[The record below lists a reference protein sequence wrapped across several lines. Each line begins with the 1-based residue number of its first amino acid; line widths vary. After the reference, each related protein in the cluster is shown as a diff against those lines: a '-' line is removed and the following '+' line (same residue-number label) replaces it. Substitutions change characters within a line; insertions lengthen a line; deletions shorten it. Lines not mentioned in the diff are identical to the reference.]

1 MSSPYGKW
9 RTGKKVK
16 DNDHHGGQDYARGL
30 GKVGNQYN
38 MYAQTDSTITQESFM
53 ALVFQRRGI
62 PDRIAHLHLN
72 HDSREGAVGRVL
84 QGTKL
89 ANPLQYGTAF
99 KSVGEVIGRL
109 SGRGDSE
116 HSYATHE
123 HIEYHV
129 LARDPRVGVRILS
142 KNGQAIKGNTTHF
155 RSRNL
160 LSKGMTLRQISPTPY
175 LAHDTPLQGGIAG
188 FASAYVGN
196 TAFTYYN
203 AIYRTQLPAGL
214 FAPATMGTPSKQGSF
229 VAGKGLP
236 VTLFNGSAYA
246 GMDIS
251 LNALGDINS
260 AILGD
265 TVAFE
270 SAGFELGGGTYVTQR
285 MLASHFADDNGESW
299 TSLFGNADSASVSE
313 MSEQELVAY
322 IANKRYANDEWR
334 SGLVK
339 LSTKGLLTE
348 YLNAKAE
355 TNYLLEKIAEQE
367 MKLMAQEALLARVR
381 MNHKDKELESL
392 TEAINVG
399 VAPDFIKA
407 ELEKK
412 GDEWIESEVQTGG
425 FGGDGGYSGGA
436 PIDMANLPDDIN
448 ALHRALLEAI
458 SGHESNGSY
467 NAFNDGTNCGKK
479 LAHTKPN
486 PHPFAPITQM
496 TPQQMLQRYYGAGYY
511 PKDGLDTSNAVR
523 CGHRLF
529 AVGKYQWIPKTLND
543 MIRQPQF
550 KEYLTKPFTPE
561 VQEKLA
567 LAYFAPIKRKD
578 IATFLRTG
586 QGKREAQKAIA
597 YEWASIAMPAGESI
611 GKVKGGKPSRGCIS
625 ERVCDSFYGSGNRA
639 FYESTMKVWAILDKI
654 EQVHKNKK

>member
-1 MSSPYGKW
+1 
-9 RTGKKVK
+9 
-16 DNDHHGGQDYARGL
+16 
-30 GKVGNQYN
+30 
-38 MYAQTDSTITQESFM
+38 
-53 ALVFQRRGI
+53 
-62 PDRIAHLHLN
+62 
-72 HDSREGAVGRVL
+72 
-84 QGTKL
+84 
-89 ANPLQYGTAF
+89 
-99 KSVGEVIGRL
+99 
-109 SGRGDSE
+109 
-116 HSYATHE
+116 
-123 HIEYHV
+123 
-129 LARDPRVGVRILS
+129 
-142 KNGQAIKGNTTHF
+142 
-155 RSRNL
+155 
-160 LSKGMTLRQISPTPY
+160 MTLRQISPTPY

-236 VTLFNGSAYA
+236 ITLFNGSAYA

-299 TSLFGNADSASVSE
+299 TSVFGNADSASVSE

-399 VAPDFIKA
+399 VVPDFIKA

-425 FGGDGGYSGGA
+425 DGGFTGDSSSFDDSHLPEDLKGLVGA
-436 PIDMANLPDDIN
+436 LF
-448 ALHRALLEAI
+448 EAI
-458 SGHESNGSY
+458 STAEGGSAKWNAYNSGTDSNCKFKMAY
-467 NAFNDGTNCGKK
+467 NWKDPNGT
-479 LAHTKPN
+479 AHAVVTSL
-486 PHPFAPITQM
+486 
-496 TPQQMLQRYYGAGYY
+496 TPMQIVNRYYADS
-511 PKDGLDTSNAVR
+511 KDWGKEYGKPHRFPRVPCGL
-523 CGHRLF
+523 GKRLF
-529 AVGKYQWIPKTLND
+529 AVGNYQFVPHTLYNA
-543 MIRQPQF
+543 IKQPHAKHLANQ
-550 KEYLTKPFTPE
+550 PFTKE
-561 VQEKLA
+561 NQIELAKL
-567 LAYFAPIKRKD
+567 
-578 IATFLRTG
+578 TFLPRLYNFNAPSKRPIL
-586 QGKREAQKAIA
+586 QEYVMGKVDEKTKFAVKEALA
-597 YEWASIAMPAGESI
+597 YEWASLVGNNGNGKYSKGNSTSI
-611 GKVKGGKPSRGCIS
+611 YATK
-625 ERVCDSFYGSGNRA
+625 
-639 FYESTMKVWAILDKI
+639 KVWAVLDAIQKYH
-654 EQVHKNKK
+654 QKTK

>member
-9 RTGKKVK
+9 RTGSKPK

-30 GKVGNQYN
+30 GKVGDAHKYH
-38 MYAQTDSTITQESFM
+38 MYAQTDSTITQETFM
-53 ALVFQRRGI
+53 SVVFQRRGI

-203 AIYRTQLPAGL
+203 ALYRTQLPSGL
-214 FAPATMGTPSKQGSF
+214 FAPTTIGAPSKQGSF

-270 SAGFELGGGTYVTQR
+270 SADFELGGGTYVTQR
-285 MLASHFADDNGESW
+285 MLANHFADDNGESW
-299 TSLFGNADSASVSE
+299 TSVFGNADSATVSE

-399 VAPDFIKA
+399 VAPDFIKV

-425 FGGDGGYSGGA
+425 NEQNDYELSSPTIYNNSPTPKGFTQEKA
-436 PIDMANLPDDIN
+436 KVIKRVA
-448 ALHRALLEAI
+448 EAI
-458 SGHESNGSY
+458 GVNP
-467 NAFNDGTNCGKK
+467 NDLAAVISFETVGTFSPSIK
-479 LAHTKPN
+479 N
-486 PHPFAPITQM
+486 PLSSATGLIQFM
-496 TPQQMLQRYYGAGYY
+496 KDGRGRYYGMTREQFSSLSFEQQMVYVEKYFRDRGFSSNKKRDVADTYTAVTGYGY
-511 PKDGLDTSNAVR
+511 R
-523 CGHRLF
+523 CGSK
-529 AVGKYQWIPKTLND
+529 AYNLN
-543 MIRQPQF
+543 
-550 KEYLTKPFTPE
+550 
-561 VQEKLA
+561 
-567 LAYFAPIKRKD
+567 
-578 IATFLRTG
+578 
-586 QGKREAQKAIA
+586 
-597 YEWASIAMPAGESI
+597 
-611 GKVKGGKPSRGCIS
+611 
-625 ERVCDSFYGSGNRA
+625 
-639 FYESTMKVWAILDKI
+639 KVWDS
-654 EQVHKNKK
+654 NKDCYIAKGEMVLNKSFKAHQKKYFD

>member
-1 MSSPYGKW
+1 
-9 RTGKKVK
+9 
-16 DNDHHGGQDYARGL
+16 
-30 GKVGNQYN
+30 
-38 MYAQTDSTITQESFM
+38 
-53 ALVFQRRGI
+53 
-62 PDRIAHLHLN
+62 
-72 HDSREGAVGRVL
+72 
-84 QGTKL
+84 
-89 ANPLQYGTAF
+89 
-99 KSVGEVIGRL
+99 
-109 SGRGDSE
+109 
-116 HSYATHE
+116 
-123 HIEYHV
+123 
-129 LARDPRVGVRILS
+129 
-142 KNGQAIKGNTTHF
+142 
-155 RSRNL
+155 
-160 LSKGMTLRQISPTPY
+160 MTLRQISPTPY

-214 FAPATMGTPSKQGSF
+214 FAPATMGMPSKQGSF

-299 TSLFGNADSASVSE
+299 TSVFGNADSAGVSE

-425 FGGDGGYSGGA
+425 FGGDGGYGGGA

-448 ALHRALLEAI
+448 ALQIALLHLV
-458 SGHESNGSY
+458 SGHESGGSY
-467 NAFNDGTNCGKK
+467 NAYNKGACGGLYMEKV
-479 LAHTKPN
+479 PSSY
-486 PHPFAPITQM
+486 APITQM
-496 TPQQMLQRYYGAGYY
+496 TPQQILKRYYGAGYV
-511 PKDGLDTSNAVR
+511 PRQGLTESTAVD
-523 CGHRLF
+523 CKFRLF

-543 MIRQPQF
+543 MIRRPEF
-550 KEYLTKPFTPE
+550 KEFLTRPFSPE
-561 VQEKLA
+561 NQEELA
-567 LAYFAPIKRKD
+567 SRYFFAFKKKD
-578 IATFLRTG
+578 IGTFIKTG
-586 QGKREAQKAIA
+586 VGKESAKIAFAQ
-597 YEWASIAMPAGESI
+597 EWASIAMPAGHKKASKNI
-611 GKVKGGKPSRGCIS
+611 SRGCVS
-625 ERVCDSFYGSGNRA
+625 DRVCDTYHDKKGKNKA
-639 FYESTMKVWAILDKI
+639 FYESTMKVWAVLDKI
-654 EQVHKNKK
+654 EEYHKRKSK

>member
-1 MSSPYGKW
+1 
-9 RTGKKVK
+9 
-16 DNDHHGGQDYARGL
+16 
-30 GKVGNQYN
+30 
-38 MYAQTDSTITQESFM
+38 
-53 ALVFQRRGI
+53 
-62 PDRIAHLHLN
+62 
-72 HDSREGAVGRVL
+72 
-84 QGTKL
+84 
-89 ANPLQYGTAF
+89 
-99 KSVGEVIGRL
+99 
-109 SGRGDSE
+109 
-116 HSYATHE
+116 
-123 HIEYHV
+123 
-129 LARDPRVGVRILS
+129 
-142 KNGQAIKGNTTHF
+142 
-155 RSRNL
+155 
-160 LSKGMTLRQISPTPY
+160 MTLRQISPTPY

-299 TSLFGNADSASVSE
+299 TSVFGNADSATVSE

-412 GDEWIESEVQTGG
+412 GDEWIESEVEAGMELGNSPTFTGE
-425 FGGDGGYSGGA
+425 
-436 PIDMANLPDDIN
+436 PIDMANLPDDVMKLVDILLDLISQHEAKSWDGYN
-448 ALHRALLEAI
+448 TGFYHGMPCKMRGFSTDAQVQQALKEGGLKVTETPMGIIAQSYKYPVCPPNLKRLSA
-458 SGHESNGSY
+458 NGRY
-467 NAFNDGTNCGKK
+467 QIMHDNVRKYLQK
-479 LAHTKPN
+479 N
-486 PHPFAPITQM
+486 PQYKNT
-496 TPQQMLQRYYGAGYY
+496 
-511 PKDGLDTSNAVR
+511 
-523 CGHRLF
+523 
-529 AVGKYQWIPKTLND
+529 
-543 MIRQPQF
+543 
-550 KEYLTKPFTPE
+550 PFTPE
-561 VQEKLA
+561 MQKKMVLEYFLLA
-567 LAYFAPIKRKD
+567 GHAASRDLILNGAKADASKRYISSQWSSVCLPNTRSSSHK
-578 IATFLRTG
+578 G
-586 QGKREAQKAIA
+586 QRCNYENSQKIYAVI
-597 YEWASIAMPAGESI
+597 
-611 GKVKGGKPSRGCIS
+611 
-625 ERVCDSFYGSGNRA
+625 
-639 FYESTMKVWAILDKI
+639 DKI
-654 EQVHKNKK
+654 AEVHRNKSKK

>member
-1 MSSPYGKW
+1 
-9 RTGKKVK
+9 
-16 DNDHHGGQDYARGL
+16 
-30 GKVGNQYN
+30 
-38 MYAQTDSTITQESFM
+38 
-53 ALVFQRRGI
+53 
-62 PDRIAHLHLN
+62 
-72 HDSREGAVGRVL
+72 
-84 QGTKL
+84 
-89 ANPLQYGTAF
+89 
-99 KSVGEVIGRL
+99 
-109 SGRGDSE
+109 
-116 HSYATHE
+116 
-123 HIEYHV
+123 
-129 LARDPRVGVRILS
+129 
-142 KNGQAIKGNTTHF
+142 
-155 RSRNL
+155 
-160 LSKGMTLRQISPTPY
+160 MTLRQISPTPY

-203 AIYRTQLPAGL
+203 ALYRTQLPSGL
-214 FAPATMGTPSKQGSF
+214 FAPTTIGAPSKQGSF

-299 TSLFGNADSASVSE
+299 TSLFGNADSAGVSE

-425 FGGDGGYSGGA
+425 NEQNDYELSSPTIYNNSPTPKGFTQEKA
-436 PIDMANLPDDIN
+436 KVIKRVA
-448 ALHRALLEAI
+448 EAI
-458 SGHESNGSY
+458 GVNP
-467 NAFNDGTNCGKK
+467 NDLAAVISFETVGTFSPSIK
-479 LAHTKPN
+479 N
-486 PHPFAPITQM
+486 PLSSATGLIQFM
-496 TPQQMLQRYYGAGYY
+496 KDGRGRYYGMTREQFSSLSFEQQMVYVEKYFRDSGFSSNKKRDVADTYTAVTGYGY
-511 PKDGLDTSNAVR
+511 R
-523 CGHRLF
+523 CGSK
-529 AVGKYQWIPKTLND
+529 AYNLN
-543 MIRQPQF
+543 
-550 KEYLTKPFTPE
+550 
-561 VQEKLA
+561 
-567 LAYFAPIKRKD
+567 
-578 IATFLRTG
+578 
-586 QGKREAQKAIA
+586 
-597 YEWASIAMPAGESI
+597 
-611 GKVKGGKPSRGCIS
+611 
-625 ERVCDSFYGSGNRA
+625 
-639 FYESTMKVWAILDKI
+639 KVWDS
-654 EQVHKNKK
+654 NKDCYIAKGEMVLNKSFKAHQKKYFD

>member
-9 RTGKKVK
+9 RTGSKPK

-30 GKVGNQYN
+30 GKVGDAHKYH
-38 MYAQTDSTITQESFM
+38 MYAQTDSTITQETFM
-53 ALVFQRRGI
+53 SVVFQRRGI

-99 KSVGEVIGRL
+99 KLVGEVIGRL

-203 AIYRTQLPAGL
+203 ALYRTQLPSGL
-214 FAPATMGTPSKQGSF
+214 FAPTTIGAPSKQGSF

-299 TSLFGNADSASVSE
+299 TSVFGNADSATVSE

-425 FGGDGGYSGGA
+425 NEQNDYELSSPTIYNNSPTPKGFTQEKA
-436 PIDMANLPDDIN
+436 KVIKRVA
-448 ALHRALLEAI
+448 EAI
-458 SGHESNGSY
+458 GVNP
-467 NAFNDGTNCGKK
+467 NDLAAVISFETVGTFSPSIK
-479 LAHTKPN
+479 N
-486 PHPFAPITQM
+486 PLSSATGLIQFM
-496 TPQQMLQRYYGAGYY
+496 KDGRGRYYGMTREQFSSLSFEQQMVYVEKYFRDRGFSSNKKRDVADTYTAVTGYGY
-511 PKDGLDTSNAVR
+511 R
-523 CGHRLF
+523 CGSK
-529 AVGKYQWIPKTLND
+529 AYNLN
-543 MIRQPQF
+543 
-550 KEYLTKPFTPE
+550 
-561 VQEKLA
+561 
-567 LAYFAPIKRKD
+567 
-578 IATFLRTG
+578 
-586 QGKREAQKAIA
+586 
-597 YEWASIAMPAGESI
+597 
-611 GKVKGGKPSRGCIS
+611 
-625 ERVCDSFYGSGNRA
+625 
-639 FYESTMKVWAILDKI
+639 KVWDS
-654 EQVHKNKK
+654 NKDCYIAKGEMVLNKSFKAHQKKYFD

>member
-9 RTGKKVK
+9 RTGSKPK

-30 GKVGNQYN
+30 GKVGDAHKYH
-38 MYAQTDSTITQESFM
+38 MYAQTDSTITQETFM
-53 ALVFQRRGI
+53 SVVFQRRGI

-203 AIYRTQLPAGL
+203 ALYRTQLPSGL
-214 FAPATMGTPSKQGSF
+214 FAPTTIGAPSKQGSF

-270 SAGFELGGGTYVTQR
+270 SADFELGGGTYVTQR
-285 MLASHFADDNGESW
+285 MLANHFADDNGESW
-299 TSLFGNADSASVSE
+299 TSVFGNADSATVSE

-348 YLNAKAE
+348 YLSAKAE

-399 VAPDFIKA
+399 VAPDFIKV

-425 FGGDGGYSGGA
+425 NEQNDYELSSPTIYNNSPTPKGFTQEKA
-436 PIDMANLPDDIN
+436 KVIKRVA
-448 ALHRALLEAI
+448 EAI
-458 SGHESNGSY
+458 GVNP
-467 NAFNDGTNCGKK
+467 NDLAAVISFETVGTFSPSIK
-479 LAHTKPN
+479 N
-486 PHPFAPITQM
+486 PLSSATGLIQFM
-496 TPQQMLQRYYGAGYY
+496 KDGRGRYYGMTREQFSSLSFEQQMVYVEKYFRDRGFSSNKKRDVADTYTAVTGYGY
-511 PKDGLDTSNAVR
+511 R
-523 CGHRLF
+523 CGSK
-529 AVGKYQWIPKTLND
+529 AYNLN
-543 MIRQPQF
+543 
-550 KEYLTKPFTPE
+550 
-561 VQEKLA
+561 
-567 LAYFAPIKRKD
+567 
-578 IATFLRTG
+578 
-586 QGKREAQKAIA
+586 
-597 YEWASIAMPAGESI
+597 
-611 GKVKGGKPSRGCIS
+611 
-625 ERVCDSFYGSGNRA
+625 
-639 FYESTMKVWAILDKI
+639 KVWDS
-654 EQVHKNKK
+654 NKDCYIAKGEMVLNKSFKAHQKKYFD

>member
-1 MSSPYGKW
+1 ME
-9 RTGKKVK
+9 R
-16 DNDHHGGQDYARGL
+16 
-30 GKVGNQYN
+30 
-38 MYAQTDSTITQESFM
+38 
-53 ALVFQRRGI
+53 
-62 PDRIAHLHLN
+62 
-72 HDSREGAVGRVL
+72 
-84 QGTKL
+84 
-89 ANPLQYGTAF
+89 
-99 KSVGEVIGRL
+99 
-109 SGRGDSE
+109 
-116 HSYATHE
+116 
-123 HIEYHV
+123 
-129 LARDPRVGVRILS
+129 
-142 KNGQAIKGNTTHF
+142 
-155 RSRNL
+155 
-160 LSKGMTLRQISPTPY
+160 
-175 LAHDTPLQGGIAG
+175 

-214 FAPATMGTPSKQGSF
+214 FAPATMGTPSKQDSF

-270 SAGFELGGGTYVTQR
+270 SAGFELGGGTYITQR

-299 TSLFGNADSASVSE
+299 TSVFGNADSATVSE

-425 FGGDGGYSGGA
+425 NEQNDYELSSPTIYNNSPTPKGFTQEKA
-436 PIDMANLPDDIN
+436 KVIKRVA
-448 ALHRALLEAI
+448 EAI
-458 SGHESNGSY
+458 GVNP
-467 NAFNDGTNCGKK
+467 NDLAAVISFETVGTFSPSIK
-479 LAHTKPN
+479 N
-486 PHPFAPITQM
+486 PLSSATGLIQFM
-496 TPQQMLQRYYGAGYY
+496 KDGRGRYYGMTREQFSSLSFEQQMVYVEKYFRDRGFSSNKKRDVADTYTAVTGYGY
-511 PKDGLDTSNAVR
+511 R
-523 CGHRLF
+523 CGSK
-529 AVGKYQWIPKTLND
+529 AYNLN
-543 MIRQPQF
+543 
-550 KEYLTKPFTPE
+550 
-561 VQEKLA
+561 
-567 LAYFAPIKRKD
+567 
-578 IATFLRTG
+578 
-586 QGKREAQKAIA
+586 
-597 YEWASIAMPAGESI
+597 
-611 GKVKGGKPSRGCIS
+611 
-625 ERVCDSFYGSGNRA
+625 
-639 FYESTMKVWAILDKI
+639 KVWDS
-654 EQVHKNKK
+654 NKDCYIAKGEMVLNKSFKAHQKKYFD

>member
-9 RTGKKVK
+9 RTGSKPK

-30 GKVGNQYN
+30 GKVGDAHKYH
-38 MYAQTDSTITQESFM
+38 MYAQTDSTITQETFM
-53 ALVFQRRGI
+53 SVVFQRRGI

-109 SGRGDSE
+109 SGRSDTGTVEKAYD
-116 HSYATHE
+116 THE

-142 KNGQAIKGNTTHF
+142 KNGNAVKGNTTHF
-155 RSRNL
+155 RTKD

-203 AIYRTQLPAGL
+203 ALYRTQLPAGL

-285 MLASHFADDNGESW
+285 MLASHFGDDNGESW
-299 TSLFGNADSASVSE
+299 TSVFGNADSATVSE

-412 GDEWIESEVQTGG
+412 GDEWIESEVEAGMELGNSPTFTGE
-425 FGGDGGYSGGA
+425 
-436 PIDMANLPDDIN
+436 PIDMANLPDDVMKLVDI
-448 ALHRALLEAI
+448 LLDLI
-458 SGHESNGSY
+458 SQHESKSWDGYNTGFYSGMPCKMRGFSTDAQVQQALKEGGLKVTETPMGIIAQSYKYPVCPPNLKRLSANGRY
-467 NAFNDGTNCGKK
+467 QIMHDNVRKYLQK
-479 LAHTKPN
+479 N
-486 PHPFAPITQM
+486 PQYKNT
-496 TPQQMLQRYYGAGYY
+496 
-511 PKDGLDTSNAVR
+511 
-523 CGHRLF
+523 
-529 AVGKYQWIPKTLND
+529 
-543 MIRQPQF
+543 
-550 KEYLTKPFTPE
+550 PFTPE
-561 VQEKLA
+561 MQKKMVLEYFLLA
-567 LAYFAPIKRKD
+567 GHAASRDLILNGAKADASKRYISSQWSSVCLPNTRSSSHK
-578 IATFLRTG
+578 G
-586 QGKREAQKAIA
+586 QRCNYENSQKIYAVI
-597 YEWASIAMPAGESI
+597 
-611 GKVKGGKPSRGCIS
+611 
-625 ERVCDSFYGSGNRA
+625 
-639 FYESTMKVWAILDKI
+639 DKI
-654 EQVHKNKK
+654 AEVHRNKSKK

>member
-1 MSSPYGKW
+1 
-9 RTGKKVK
+9 
-16 DNDHHGGQDYARGL
+16 
-30 GKVGNQYN
+30 
-38 MYAQTDSTITQESFM
+38 
-53 ALVFQRRGI
+53 
-62 PDRIAHLHLN
+62 
-72 HDSREGAVGRVL
+72 
-84 QGTKL
+84 
-89 ANPLQYGTAF
+89 
-99 KSVGEVIGRL
+99 
-109 SGRGDSE
+109 
-116 HSYATHE
+116 
-123 HIEYHV
+123 
-129 LARDPRVGVRILS
+129 
-142 KNGQAIKGNTTHF
+142 
-155 RSRNL
+155 
-160 LSKGMTLRQISPTPY
+160 MTLRQISPTPY

-203 AIYRTQLPAGL
+203 ALYRTQLPSGL
-214 FAPATMGTPSKQGSF
+214 FAPTTIGAPSKQGSF

-285 MLASHFADDNGESW
+285 MLASHFGDDNGESW
-299 TSLFGNADSASVSE
+299 TSVFGNADSATVSE

-448 ALHRALLEAI
+448 ALLTVLLEKVA
-458 SGHESNGSY
+458 GNESRGSY
-467 NAFNDGTNCGKK
+467 NAINRGGGRAKGGRAYPCSMSHTGT
-479 LAHTKPN
+479 
-486 PHPFAPITQM
+486 APYKNESVYHITNM
-496 TPQQMLQRYYGAGYY
+496 TLQEFYGRVSLRSPTARCSHGAIWAG
-511 PKDGLDTSNAVR
+511 
-523 CGHRLF
+523 
-529 AVGKYQWIPKTLND
+529 GKYQMVYISVKGMMSFPVWNKYKDKKL
-543 MIRQPQF
+543 
-550 KEYLTKPFTPE
+550 TPE
-561 VQEKLA
+561 VQEALAREYYLLSKRKNLADFLLGKGSSLESAKLA
-567 LAYFAPIKRKD
+567 VAHEWSSVGDPRKCKS
-578 IATFLRTG
+578 
-586 QGKREAQKAIA
+586 QN
-597 YEWASIAMPAGESI
+597 YC
-611 GKVKGGKPSRGCIS
+611 PSANK
-625 ERVCDSFYGSGNRA
+625 DSGNMNYKHTQEV
-639 FYESTMKVWAILDKI
+639 FAILEKI
-654 EQVHKNKK
+654 GEIHKNKKGKRE

>member
-1 MSSPYGKW
+1 
-9 RTGKKVK
+9 
-16 DNDHHGGQDYARGL
+16 
-30 GKVGNQYN
+30 
-38 MYAQTDSTITQESFM
+38 
-53 ALVFQRRGI
+53 
-62 PDRIAHLHLN
+62 
-72 HDSREGAVGRVL
+72 
-84 QGTKL
+84 
-89 ANPLQYGTAF
+89 
-99 KSVGEVIGRL
+99 
-109 SGRGDSE
+109 
-116 HSYATHE
+116 
-123 HIEYHV
+123 
-129 LARDPRVGVRILS
+129 
-142 KNGQAIKGNTTHF
+142 
-155 RSRNL
+155 
-160 LSKGMTLRQISPTPY
+160 MTLRQISPTPY

-203 AIYRTQLPAGL
+203 ALYRTQLPSGL

-260 AILGD
+260 AILGY

-299 TSLFGNADSASVSE
+299 TSVFGNADSATVSE

-425 FGGDGGYSGGA
+425 FGGEINGFSSGYTDTS
-436 PIDMANLPDDIN
+436 PLPEDLEQIKK
-448 ALHRALLEAI
+448 ALLEVIFLGESANNDKGWNASNNGTI
-458 SGHESNGSY
+458 KNQIVCSRGNGGVWNLTNMTLAEMKKVYRYGGHNSPKHL
-467 NAFNDGTNCGKK
+467 NDC
-479 LAHTKPN
+479 
-486 PHPFAPITQM
+486 
-496 TPQQMLQRYYGAGYY
+496 
-511 PKDGLDTSNAVR
+511 S
-523 CGHRLF
+523 RLF
-529 AVGKYQWIPKTLND
+529 AAGRFQMIFSTFNYAQTTAKIPDSAK
-543 MIRQPQF
+543 
-550 KEYLTKPFTPE
+550 FTPE
-561 VQEKLA
+561 TQTKMAEAILMNRIGGFFTGRKSLNQAKIA
-567 LAYFAPIKRKD
+567 LS
-578 IATFLRTG
+578 
-586 QGKREAQKAIA
+586 Q
-597 YEWASIAMPAGESI
+597 EWASLGLPNQTCNTKTNRI
-611 GKVKGGKPSRGCIS
+611 KGWHGGANGAK
-625 ERVCDSFYGSGNRA
+625 CDVTF
-639 FYESTMKVWAILDKI
+639 KVWALLEQAEKI
-654 EQVHKNKK
+654 KNKK

>member
-1 MSSPYGKW
+1 MA
-9 RTGKKVK
+9 TGKKAK
-16 DNDHHGGQDYARGL
+16 DNDHYGGQDYAGGL
-30 GKVGNQYN
+30 GKVGDAHKYH
-38 MYAQTDSTITQESFM
+38 MYAQTDSTITQETFM
-53 ALVFQRRGI
+53 SVVFQRRGI

-99 KSVGEVIGRL
+99 KLVGEVIGRL
-109 SGRGDSE
+109 SGRSDTGTVEKAYD
-116 HSYATHE
+116 THE

-129 LARDPRVGVRILS
+129 LAKDPRVGVRILS

-236 VTLFNGSAYA
+236 ITLFNGSAYA

-299 TSLFGNADSASVSE
+299 TSVFGNADSAGVSE

-339 LSTKGLLTE
+339 LSTKGLMTE

-399 VAPDFIKA
+399 VVPDFIKA

-412 GDEWIESEVQTGG
+412 GDEWIESEVEAGMELGNSPTFTGE
-425 FGGDGGYSGGA
+425 
-436 PIDMANLPDDIN
+436 PIDMANLPDDVMKLVDI
-448 ALHRALLEAI
+448 LLDLI
-458 SGHESNGSY
+458 SQHESKSWDGY
-467 NAFNDGTNCGKK
+467 NTGTLENRSKMTCKMRGFSTDAQVQQALKK
-479 LAHTKPN
+479 V
-486 PHPFAPITQM
+486 
-496 TPQQMLQRYYGAGYY
+496 
-511 PKDGLDTSNAVR
+511 D
-523 CGHRLF
+523 
-529 AVGKYQWIPKTLND
+529 
-543 MIRQPQF
+543 
-550 KEYLTKPFTPE
+550 
-561 VQEKLA
+561 
-567 LAYFAPIKRKD
+567 
-578 IATFLRTG
+578 
-586 QGKREAQKAIA
+586 
-597 YEWASIAMPAGESI
+597 
-611 GKVKGGKPSRGCIS
+611 
-625 ERVCDSFYGSGNRA
+625 
-639 FYESTMKVWAILDKI
+639 
-654 EQVHKNKK
+654 

>member
-1 MSSPYGKW
+1 
-9 RTGKKVK
+9 
-16 DNDHHGGQDYARGL
+16 
-30 GKVGNQYN
+30 
-38 MYAQTDSTITQESFM
+38 
-53 ALVFQRRGI
+53 
-62 PDRIAHLHLN
+62 
-72 HDSREGAVGRVL
+72 
-84 QGTKL
+84 
-89 ANPLQYGTAF
+89 
-99 KSVGEVIGRL
+99 
-109 SGRGDSE
+109 
-116 HSYATHE
+116 
-123 HIEYHV
+123 
-129 LARDPRVGVRILS
+129 
-142 KNGQAIKGNTTHF
+142 
-155 RSRNL
+155 
-160 LSKGMTLRQISPTPY
+160 MTLRQISPTPY

-214 FAPATMGTPSKQGSF
+214 FAPATMGTPSKQDSF

-299 TSLFGNADSASVSE
+299 TSVFGNADSATVSE

-322 IANKRYANDEWR
+322 IANKRYANDGWR

-412 GDEWIESEVQTGG
+412 GDEWIESEVEAGMELGNSPTFTGE
-425 FGGDGGYSGGA
+425 
-436 PIDMANLPDDIN
+436 PIDMANLPDDVMKLVDILLDLISQHEAKSWDGYN
-448 ALHRALLEAI
+448 TGLMKDRKKMTCKMRGFSTDAQVQQALKEGGLKITETPMGVIAQ
-458 SGHESNGSY
+458 SGKY
-467 NAFNDGTNCGKK
+467 PICP
-479 LAHTKPN
+479 PN
-486 PHPFAPITQM
+486 V
-496 TPQQMLQRYYGAGYY
+496 
-511 PKDGLDTSNAVR
+511 K
-523 CGHRLF
+523 RLS
-529 AVGKYQWIPKTLND
+529 ANGKYQIMYDNIKAYLLKN
-543 MIRQPQF
+543 PQ
-550 KEYLTKPFTPE
+550 YTNTPFTPE
-561 VQEKLA
+561 MQKKMA
-567 LAYFAPIKRKD
+567 LEFFLLSEDSPTNDLIRKGLKVSQSKTYVSNKW
-578 IATFLRTG
+578 ASVCMPNTRSSRYG
-586 QGKREAQKAIA
+586 QGCNYENTQKIYAVI
-597 YEWASIAMPAGESI
+597 
-611 GKVKGGKPSRGCIS
+611 
-625 ERVCDSFYGSGNRA
+625 
-639 FYESTMKVWAILDKI
+639 DKI
-654 EQVHKNKK
+654 AEVHRNKSKNK

>member
-1 MSSPYGKW
+1 MKFLA
-9 RTGKKVK
+9 K
-16 DNDHHGGQDYARGL
+16 D
-30 GKVGNQYN
+30 
-38 MYAQTDSTITQESFM
+38 
-53 ALVFQRRGI
+53 
-62 PDRIAHLHLN
+62 
-72 HDSREGAVGRVL
+72 
-84 QGTKL
+84 
-89 ANPLQYGTAF
+89 
-99 KSVGEVIGRL
+99 
-109 SGRGDSE
+109 
-116 HSYATHE
+116 
-123 HIEYHV
+123 
-129 LARDPRVGVRILS
+129 
-142 KNGQAIKGNTTHF
+142 
-155 RSRNL
+155 
-160 LSKGMTLRQISPTPY
+160 
-175 LAHDTPLQGGIAG
+175 
-188 FASAYVGN
+188 
-196 TAFTYYN
+196 
-203 AIYRTQLPAGL
+203 
-214 FAPATMGTPSKQGSF
+214 SF

-299 TSLFGNADSASVSE
+299 TSVFGNADSATVSE

-425 FGGDGGYSGGA
+425 NEQNDYELSSPTIYNNSPTPKGFTQEKA
-436 PIDMANLPDDIN
+436 KVIKRVA
-448 ALHRALLEAI
+448 EAI
-458 SGHESNGSY
+458 GVNP
-467 NAFNDGTNCGKK
+467 NDLAAVISFETVGTFSPSIK
-479 LAHTKPN
+479 N
-486 PHPFAPITQM
+486 PLSSATGLIQFM
-496 TPQQMLQRYYGAGYY
+496 KDGRGRYYGMTREQFSSLSFEQQMVYVEKYFRDRGFSSNKKRDVADTYTAVTGYGY
-511 PKDGLDTSNAVR
+511 R
-523 CGHRLF
+523 CGSK
-529 AVGKYQWIPKTLND
+529 AYNLN
-543 MIRQPQF
+543 
-550 KEYLTKPFTPE
+550 
-561 VQEKLA
+561 
-567 LAYFAPIKRKD
+567 
-578 IATFLRTG
+578 
-586 QGKREAQKAIA
+586 
-597 YEWASIAMPAGESI
+597 
-611 GKVKGGKPSRGCIS
+611 
-625 ERVCDSFYGSGNRA
+625 
-639 FYESTMKVWAILDKI
+639 KVWDS
-654 EQVHKNKK
+654 NKDCYIVKVEMVLNKSFKAHQKKYFD

>member
-9 RTGKKVK
+9 RTGSKPK

-30 GKVGNQYN
+30 GKVGDAHKYH
-38 MYAQTDSTITQESFM
+38 MYAQTDSTITQETFM
-53 ALVFQRRGI
+53 SVVFQRRGI

-203 AIYRTQLPAGL
+203 ALYRTQLPSGL
-214 FAPATMGTPSKQGSF
+214 FAPTTIGAPSKQGSF

-299 TSLFGNADSASVSE
+299 TSVFGNADSATVSE

-425 FGGDGGYSGGA
+425 NEQNDYELSSPTIYNNSPTPKGFTQEKA
-436 PIDMANLPDDIN
+436 KVIKRVA
-448 ALHRALLEAI
+448 EAI
-458 SGHESNGSY
+458 GVNP
-467 NAFNDGTNCGKK
+467 NDLAAVISFETVGTFSPSIK
-479 LAHTKPN
+479 N
-486 PHPFAPITQM
+486 PLSSATGLIQFM
-496 TPQQMLQRYYGAGYY
+496 KDGRGRYYGMTREQFSSLSFEQQMVYVEKYFRDRGFSSNKKRDVADTYTAVTGYGY
-511 PKDGLDTSNAVR
+511 R
-523 CGHRLF
+523 CGSK
-529 AVGKYQWIPKTLND
+529 AYNLN
-543 MIRQPQF
+543 
-550 KEYLTKPFTPE
+550 
-561 VQEKLA
+561 
-567 LAYFAPIKRKD
+567 
-578 IATFLRTG
+578 
-586 QGKREAQKAIA
+586 
-597 YEWASIAMPAGESI
+597 
-611 GKVKGGKPSRGCIS
+611 
-625 ERVCDSFYGSGNRA
+625 
-639 FYESTMKVWAILDKI
+639 KVWDS
-654 EQVHKNKK
+654 NKDCYIAKGEMVLNKSFKAHQKKYFD